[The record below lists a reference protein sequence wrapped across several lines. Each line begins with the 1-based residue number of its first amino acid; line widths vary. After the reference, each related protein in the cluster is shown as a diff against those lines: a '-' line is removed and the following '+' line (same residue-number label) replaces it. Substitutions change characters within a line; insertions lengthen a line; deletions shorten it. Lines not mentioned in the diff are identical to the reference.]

1 MICLLF
7 FKDKKK
13 LNVPADVEPET
24 PKKSAIPPFSAG
36 ETVEFLDEAET
47 HVPLAVSDIWYDKD
61 KKLRL
66 SLQRTPGMFTLPYMN
81 PGDKAT
87 FYALPGGSR
96 PVICTGVILS
106 ASRIKAD
113 LGDLSFETLEN
124 KRGEFRLSL
133 SGPVILFDR
142 DDQDRKN
149 KFEATLANVS
159 SGGLAFC
166 TRKELAEGSIYGAMF
181 RLSPGGPWK
190 TYYGQIIWVNPLPTG
205 RKMYGMIFSLL
216 TQQEKDDLV
225 SDIFKAQ
232 RNLRG

>member
-142 DDQDRKN
+142 DDQ
-149 KFEATLANVS
+149 A
-159 SGGLAFC
+159 
-166 TRKELAEGSIYGAMF
+166 RKELAEGSIYGAMF